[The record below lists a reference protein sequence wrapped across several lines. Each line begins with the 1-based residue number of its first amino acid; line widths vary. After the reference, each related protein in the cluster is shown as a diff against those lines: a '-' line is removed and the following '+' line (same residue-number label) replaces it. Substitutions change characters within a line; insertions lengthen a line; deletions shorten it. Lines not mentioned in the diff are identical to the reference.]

1 MSQVKLIT
9 VGLSDYSKMAGW
21 KIEEAASSR
30 AAIEGALRRHGIDVE
45 DWTPQATTIGIRER
59 LDSWVKHANESHIV
73 YWVGHGEYSDFGYY
87 LALADSDNPLAE
99 ENSLPGARLQANLRN
114 RIARRA
120 DEFGD
125 GWVLLI
131 LDTCGSFEGSWD
143 IYRRFDRRPPN
154 FGVIG
159 TTRGGAAFAGTF
171 SQEFVEELT
180 GFTGNDTDGIPL
192 RELARRLEES
202 GFPVN
207 QNFAAT
213 ALLPLPL
220 DAAPP
225 TQATLDIFAELQ
237 TVLDRAPPE
246 VRHHFYAKAQ
256 GAEIGEPAWHFSGRA
271 NERRALS
278 AWLRAEVGGMFI
290 VTGIA
295 GAGKSALL
303 GMILATASDDICKG
317 LANLRQEP
325 IPDDQRPAGVTF
337 DAVAHLRGLTVTDT
351 IETLAGGLGLGGI
364 SDVDA
369 LMEAV
374 RKRTTS
380 TFILVDALDESRDP
394 MTIAALLRRLALVPG
409 VRVLIGTRQ
418 SLHED
423 PDTPTPPNRDVLD
436 ALDAQPEHTL
446 TLQRD
451 ADAVRRY
458 VARRLQQPGVGRL
471 GIPAGIV
478 AEKIASHDEPF
489 LFARLAVHEIIADP
503 NWATSMDR
511 LTQLLGGKHRG
522 IFARA
527 VQRLAANE
535 PEAEALLHAL
545 TYARGSGFPRTG
557 GIWEIAGSA
566 LSNCP
571 LNDNHVAK
579 VLKIAAPYIMHD
591 SEFGQGVYRLAHRT
605 FVEHYLRRESAEA
618 PITDRNDCPPANS
631 AMQNE

>member
-1 MSQVKLIT
+1 MSQIKLIT
-9 VGLSDYSKMAGW
+9 VGLSDYSNVAGW

-30 AAIEGALRRHGIDVE
+30 TAIEDALRRHGIDVE
-45 DWTPQATTIGIRER
+45 DWTPQATTTGIGSR
-59 LDSWVKHANESHIV
+59 LGSWVERADESHIV
-73 YWVGHGEYSDFGYY
+73 YWVGHGEYSDHGYY
-87 LALADSDNPLAE
+87 LALADSKNPLAE
-99 ENSLPGARLQANLRN
+99 ENSLAGTRLQANMRN
-114 RIARRA
+114 RIIRRA
-120 DEFGD
+120 DESGD

-131 LDTCGSFEGSWD
+131 LDTCGSFEGSWA
-143 IYRRFDRRPPN
+143 IFRKFDPRPVN
-154 FGVIG
+154 VGVIG
-159 TTRGGAAFAGTF
+159 TSLGGGAAFVGTF
-171 SQEFVEELT
+171 SQKFVEELT

-213 ALLPLPL
+213 ARLPLPL
-220 DAAPP
+220 DAARP
-225 TQATLDIFAELQ
+225 TQATLDIYAELQ
-237 TVLDRAPPE
+237 TVLDKAPPE
-246 VRHHFYAKAQ
+246 VRNHFYAKAQ
-256 GAEIGEPAWHFSGRA
+256 GAEIGEPAWNFSGRA
-271 NERRALS
+271 NERRILS
-278 AWLRAEVGGMFI
+278 AWLRAEVGGMFV

-303 GMILATASDDICKG
+303 GMILATADDDIGKG

-325 IPDDQRPAGVTF
+325 IPDDQRPVGVTF
-337 DAVAHLRGLTVTDT
+337 DAVAHLRGLTVSDT
-351 IETLAGGLGLGGI
+351 IEALASGLGLGGI

-369 LMEAV
+369 LLAAA
-374 RKRTTS
+374 RKRTTA

-394 MTIAALLRRLALVPG
+394 MTIAALLRQLALVRD

-423 PDTPTPPNRDVLD
+423 PDTPTLPNRDLLD

-458 VARRLQQPGVGRL
+458 VARRLQQPDVRRL
-471 GIPAGIV
+471 GMPAALV
-478 AEKIASHDEPF
+478 AELIASHDEPF

-511 LTQLLGGKHRG
+511 LTQLLGEKHRG

-557 GIWEIAGSA
+557 GIWAIAGSA
-566 LSNCP
+566 LSDRP
-571 LNDNHVAK
+571 FSDSHVAK
-579 VLKIAAPYIMHD
+579 VLKLAAPYIMHD

-605 FVEHYLRRESAEA
+605 FVEHYLRS
-618 PITDRNDCPPANS
+618 DRRS
-631 AMQNE
+631 SRYGSR

>member
-1 MSQVKLIT
+1 MSQIKLIT
-9 VGLSDYSKMAGW
+9 VGLSDYSNVAGW
-21 KIEEAASSR
+21 QIEEAASSR
-30 AAIEGALRRHGIDVE
+30 TAIEDALRRHGIDVE
-45 DWTPQATTIGIRER
+45 DWTPQATRTGIGSR
-59 LDSWVKHANESHIV
+59 LDSWVKRPDESHIV

-99 ENSLPGARLQANLRN
+99 ENSLAGTRLQANVRN
-114 RIARRA
+114 RIAKRA
-120 DEFGD
+120 DGSGD

-131 LDTCGSFEGSWD
+131 LDTCGSFEGSWA
-143 IYRRFDRRPPN
+143 IYREFDPRPVN
-154 FGVIG
+154 VGVIG
-159 TTRGGAAFAGTF
+159 TSLGGGAAFVGTF
-171 SQEFVEELT
+171 SQKFVEELT

-213 ALLPLPL
+213 ARLPLPL

-225 TQATLDIFAELQ
+225 TRATLDIYAELKS
-237 TVLDRAPPE
+237 VLDKALPE
-246 VRHHFYAKAQ
+246 VRNHFYAKAQ
-256 GAEIGEPAWHFSGRA
+256 GAEIGEPAWNFCGRA
-271 NERRALS
+271 NERRVLS
-278 AWLRAEVGGMFI
+278 AWLRAEGGGMFV

-303 GMILATASDDICKG
+303 GMILATADDDICKG
-317 LANLRQEP
+317 LATLRQET
-325 IPDDQRPAGVTF
+325 IPDDQRPVGVTF
-337 DAVAHLRGLTVTDT
+337 DAVAHLRGLTLSDT
-351 IETLAGGLGLGGI
+351 IDAVARGLGLGGI

-369 LMEAV
+369 LLAAA
-374 RKRTTS
+374 RKRTTP

-394 MTIAALLRRLALVPG
+394 MTIAALLRQLALVLG

-423 PDTPTPPNRDVLD
+423 PDTPTPPNRDLLD
-436 ALDAQPEHTL
+436 FLDAQPEHTL
-446 TLQRD
+446 ILQRD
-451 ADAVRRY
+451 ADAVRLY
-458 VARRLQQPGVGRL
+458 VARRLQQPDVRHL
-471 GIPAGIV
+471 GMPAAIA
-478 AEKIASHDEPF
+478 AELIASHDEPF

-511 LTQLLGGKHRG
+511 LTQLIGEKHRG

-557 GIWEIAGSA
+557 GIWAMAGSA
-566 LSNCP
+566 LSDRP
-571 LNDNHVAK
+571 FDDNHVAK
-579 VLKIAAPYIMHD
+579 VLKVAAPYIMHD

-605 FVEHYLRRESAEA
+605 FVEHYLRS
-618 PITDRNDCPPANS
+618 DRRSTSYAS
-631 AMQNE
+631 R

>member
-1 MSQVKLIT
+1 MSQIKLIT
-9 VGLSDYSKMAGW
+9 VGLSEYSKMAGW

-30 AAIEGALRRHGIDVE
+30 TAIEDALRRHGVDVE
-45 DWTPQATTIGIRER
+45 DWTPQATTEGIRKR
-59 LDSWVKHANESHIV
+59 LESWGKQADESNIV
-73 YWVGHGEYSDFGYY
+73 YWVGHGEYSDFGYH
-87 LALADSDNPLAE
+87 LALADSDSPLEE
-99 ENSLPGARLQANLRN
+99 ENSLPGARLQTNLRN

-120 DEFGD
+120 DASGD

-131 LDTCGSFEGSWD
+131 LDTCGSAEGSWD
-143 IYRRFDRRPPN
+143 IYREFDRRPPN
-154 FGVIG
+154 VGVIG

-171 SQEFVEELT
+171 SQKFVEGLT

-192 RELARRLEES
+192 RELVRRLEES

-207 QNFAAT
+207 QDFAAT
-213 ALLPLPL
+213 ARLPLPF

-225 TQATLDIFAELQ
+225 TQATLDSYAELQ
-237 TVLDRAPPE
+237 TVLDKAPPE
-246 VRHHFYAKAQ
+246 VRNHFYAKAQ
-256 GAEIGEPAWHFSGRA
+256 GAEIGEPAWHFSGRE

-278 AWLRAEVGGMFI
+278 AWLRAEVGGMFV

-303 GMILATASDDICKG
+303 GMILATADDDICKG
-317 LANLRQEP
+317 LANLRQDP
-325 IPDDQRPAGVTF
+325 IPDDQRPVGVTF
-337 DAVAHLRGLTVTDT
+337 DAVVHLRGLTVIDT

-369 LMEAV
+369 LIAAA
-374 RKRTTS
+374 RKRTTT

-394 MTIAALLRRLALVPG
+394 MTIAALLRQLALVPD

-423 PDTPTPPNRDVLD
+423 PDTPTAPDRDVLD
-436 ALDAQPEHTL
+436 ALDAPPEHTL

-458 VARRLQQPGVGRL
+458 VARRLQQPDVRRL
-471 GIPAGIV
+471 GMPAARI
-478 AEKIASHDEPF
+478 AKLIASHDEPF

-503 NWATSMDR
+503 NWATSIDR

-557 GIWEIAGSA
+557 GIWAIAGSA
-566 LSNCP
+566 LGDRP
-571 LNDNHVAK
+571 FNDNHVAK
-579 VLKIAAPYIMHD
+579 VLKVAAPYIMHD
-591 SEFGQGVYRLAHRT
+591 TEFGQGVYRLAHRT
-605 FVEHYLRRESAEA
+605 FVEHYLRSDRRSPTTDHDDHSA
-618 PITDRNDCPPANS
+618 PNS
-631 AMQNE
+631 AP